1 MSWLRILSI
10 AVGLGLAVLAIA
22 GGPRDKLGTKSK
34 WILACAGVVLVALG
48 AVGTYAPRVAL
59 WRGWLILS
67 GGLVDVGGYRLRIE
81 CIGAGKPT
89 VVMDAGLAQ
98 DRSTWGQVPSGVA
111 AFTRVCTYDRA
122 GLGESEAGAKP
133 RTSQQIV
140 AELQVLLKRAGI
152 QSPYLLVGHSF
163 GGANVRLFASQHPD
177 AVVGIVLVDASQEDQ
192 TARYAE
198 LMTASDRD
206 AYLRHEQGENYEG
219 VNVEASLEEVR
230 ASPLQSPI
238 ALTVLAA
245 TKQDPSGHARE
256 AQLHDEL
263 QRKLADLVPHSK
275 LIFVPDSGH
284 FIQLDQPQ
292 VVIQA
297 VHDMVDRLRQGAQSS
312 RLLTPLRAV
321 LSSVE

>member
-1 MSWLRILSI
+1 
-10 AVGLGLAVLAIA
+10 
-22 GGPRDKLGTKSK
+22 
-34 WILACAGVVLVALG
+34 
-48 AVGTYAPRVAL
+48 GTYAPRVAL

-198 LMTASDRD
+198 LMTASDR
-206 AYLRHEQGENYEG
+206 
-219 VNVEASLEEVR
+219 
-230 ASPLQSPI
+230 
-238 ALTVLAA
+238 
-245 TKQDPSGHARE
+245 
-256 AQLHDEL
+256 
-263 QRKLADLVPHSK
+263 
-275 LIFVPDSGH
+275 
-284 FIQLDQPQ
+284 
-292 VVIQA
+292 
-297 VHDMVDRLRQGAQSS
+297 
-312 RLLTPLRAV
+312 
-321 LSSVE
+321 